1 MANFSTHITVAAA
14 ASGLLSVLCLQVG
27 LTEHVDALTLALMG
41 TIGGILPDIDLEHAY
56 PSRIMFALFGIVG
69 AFLVVFSAE
78 NNLSIVELWAIG
90 LTTFALIRYPVWII
104 FHEYTSH
111 RGSIHS
117 LVAALFFMFVTAAFS
132 YRAMGKDPFMSWLMG
147 LFIFLGFI
155 LHLLLDEFYSVDF
168 MNNKIKKSFGTA
180 FKILDWRKI
189 EKSTALVSA
198 TVIAWAFAPESKIF
212 WDTLFS
218 PETYHIIAAR
228 FLPN

>member
-1 MANFSTHITVAAA
+1 
-14 ASGLLSVLCLQVG
+14 
-27 LTEHVDALTLALMG
+27 
-41 TIGGILPDIDLEHAY
+41 
-56 PSRIMFALFGIVG
+56 
-69 AFLVVFSAE
+69 
-78 NNLSIVELWAIG
+78 
-90 LTTFALIRYPVWII
+90 
-104 FHEYTSH
+104 
-111 RGSIHS
+111 
-117 LVAALFFMFVTAAFS
+117 
-132 YRAMGKDPFMSWLMG
+132 
-147 LFIFLGFI
+147 
-155 LHLLLDEFYSVDF
+155 